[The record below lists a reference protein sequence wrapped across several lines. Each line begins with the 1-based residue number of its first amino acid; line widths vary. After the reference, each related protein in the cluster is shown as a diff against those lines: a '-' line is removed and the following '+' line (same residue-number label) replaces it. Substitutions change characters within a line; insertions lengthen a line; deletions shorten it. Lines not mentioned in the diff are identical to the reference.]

1 MTEFIF
7 SIEKDIS
14 RTDVSGDKVYDMAMD
29 KRNQVNQSTSD
40 NDLLTYYS
48 VLTPCFVCYSVV

>member
-1 MTEFIF
+1 MTECIF

-14 RTDVSGDKVYDMAMD
+14 RTDVSGDKVYDMAKD

>member
-1 MTEFIF
+1 MTEYIL

-14 RTDVSGDKVYDMAMD
+14 RTDVSCDKVYDMAKD

-40 NDLLTYYS
+40 NELLTYYS